1 VGGDGHHHQFVL
13 RAEGLVDQRV
23 DVERQVGGI
32 DLLAVLDVDLPGEDA
47 RRDGFAVDRHVDGHA
62 GEGRDE
68 RADPCQAF
76 RRNMLRVDQFFVDVP
91 HGGVGHHALAH
102 DLQPVGQAHT
112 VSFIVFNQHALH
124 QLAVQQLSTVAL
136 DGPFIDIG

>member
-1 VGGDGHHHQFVL
+1 MH
-13 RAEGLVDQRV
+13 R
-23 DVERQVGGI
+23 I
-32 DLLAVLDVDLPGEDA
+32 
-47 RRDGFAVDRHVDGHA
+47 
-62 GEGRDE
+62 
-68 RADPCQAF
+68 
-76 RRNMLRVDQFFVDVP
+76 DQFPVDVP
-91 HGGVGHHALAH
+91 HSGVGHHALAH